1 MNGNCPLF
9 ERLYSHDQRTPISMH
24 VPGHKNGSLLPAPYA
39 AYFDQMM
46 RLDQTELPGLDDLHA
61 PSGAILEAEQLAANQ
76 YGCARTL
83 FLVGGSTVGNLA
95 MILAFFQRGEKVLV
109 QRDVHHSVIHG
120 LELAGVDAV
129 FIAPEVDA
137 ESGLATGVSEE
148 TVAYGFACYP
158 EANGLVLSSPS
169 YYGYVGGLEGA
180 IAVAKRNGA
189 NVLVDEAHGAH
200 LHIDSHFPDSAL
212 KAGADVV
219 VQSAHKTL
227 PALTMG
233 AFLHLRSD
241 TDETRC
247 RYWLQ
252 RLQTSSPSYPILASL
267 DVARAYNETLIGE
280 NIAGKWHAF
289 HQKLDE
295 ICPGARVK
303 NNDPLKLILRAPNG
317 WNGWEWENHL
327 HTERIYA
334 ELSDRNH
341 VLLVLP
347 LAHPENW
354 ERELLSTL
362 VSFYKGKK
370 MKGSYAPASPPYPKV
385 AEHSFA
391 DWRGEYKASESVPV
405 QESEGRIIAEN
416 VVPYPPGIPLW
427 MAGEVVDRE
436 RLQFLQYW
444 LTFGGH
450 VQAMSPIHHGFL
462 LVRKEV
468 MEHG

>member
-9 ERLYSHDQRTPISMH
+9 ERLYAHAQCAPISMH
-24 VPGHKNGSLLPAPYA
+24 VPGHKNGNLMPAPYA
-39 AYFDQMM
+39 AFFEQLM
-46 RLDQTELPGLDDLHA
+46 RFDQTELPGLDDLHA
-61 PSGAILEAEQLAANQ
+61 SSGAILEAEQLAASQ

-95 MILAFFQRGEKVLV
+95 MILSFYQKGEKVLV

-120 LELAGVDAV
+120 LELAGVEAV
-129 FIAPEVDA
+129 FIAPDVDA
-137 ESGLATGVSEE
+137 ESGLTTGVSEA

-169 YYGYVGGLEGA
+169 YYGYVGELEGA
-180 IAVAKRNGA
+180 IDVAKRYDA
-189 NVLVDEAHGAH
+189 DVLVDEAHGAH
-200 LHIDSHFPDSAL
+200 LHIDPHFPASAL
-212 KAGADVV
+212 KAGADAV

-233 AFLHLRSD
+233 AFLHLRSAA
-241 TDETRC
+241 DEARC

-267 DVARAYNETLIGE
+267 DVARAYNESLIGE
-280 NIAGKWHAF
+280 NIAGKLHAF
-289 HQKLDE
+289 HQKLE
-295 ICPGARVK
+295 ELCPGIRVK
-303 NNDPLKLILRAPNG
+303 NNDPLKLILRVPDG
-317 WNGWEWENHL
+317 WNGWEWEKHL

-347 LAHPENW
+347 LDHPENW
-354 ERELLSTL
+354 ERALLPKL

-370 MKGSYAPASPPYPKV
+370 ISRAYALAYPPYPKV
-385 AEHSFA
+385 AVHSFA
-391 DWRGEYKASESVPV
+391 DWRGEQESSESIPT
-405 QESEGRIIAEN
+405 QEAEGRIIAED

-427 MAGEVVDRE
+427 MAGEMIDRP
-436 RLQFLQYW
+436 RLQFLQHW
-444 LTFGGH
+444 LSSGGH
-450 VQAMSPIHHGFL
+450 VQAMPHIHDGFL

-468 MEHG
+468 N